1 MVSASH
7 LFSYPYEKQT
17 MICQCLFITREGHV
31 ILSGLGW
38 QLLGQSRQDRHRGHS
53 HTLTATM
60 AGTDT
65 QAAIHVLMLIH
76 IYTYLHLP
84 PSQCDNPD
92 GILVTAVTREREGA
106 CTTDSRLCKTADMQ
120 LCVFCVVKQPQ
131 EQQYIGSIQCTLK
144 LGSVHLIFGFK

>member
-17 MICQCLFITREGHV
+17 MICQCLFITRKGHV

-65 QAAIHVLMLIH
+65 QAAIHVLMLTH
-76 IYTYLHLP
+76 IYTCLHLP
-84 PSQCDNPD
+84 PSQGDNPD
-92 GILVTAVTREREGA
+92 GILVTAVTREREGCLYCKLQITQDCWHA
-106 CTTDSRLCKTADMQ
+106 ALCL
-120 LCVFCVVKQPQ
+120 LCSQAAAGATIHWINSMHTKGWV
-131 EQQYIGSIQCTLK
+131 S
-144 LGSVHLIFGFK
+144 